1 MTSFAKDLL
10 IGILF
15 ACLALLFAITAQA
28 ADVVPDV
35 IQQPGTQPGEISN
48 LESPNKCDNC
58 HGGYNSAVEPAHNWR
73 GSMMAH
79 AGRDPIFWAT
89 VAIAEQDF
97 DGAGD
102 LCIRCHSTTGWLAGR
117 STPTDGSG
125 LAEVDPGSGTVA

>member
-1 MTSFAKDLL
+1 MQTFLKDLL
-10 IGILF
+10 LGVFLV
-15 ACLALLFAITAQA
+15 CLTLAFTTFVKA
-28 ADVVPDV
+28 ATVVPDV
-35 IQQPGTQPGEISN
+35 IQQPGTQPGEVSN
-48 LESPNKCDNC
+48 LESPDKCDNC

-102 LCIRCHSTTGWLAGR
+102 L
-117 STPTDGSG
+117 
-125 LAEVDPGSGTVA
+125 